1 MGGDIFVLI
10 HAGGIIGRLV
20 RFAVEMRCFGPD
32 QPFGGLVG
40 LAHFGGQFLRH
51 GRHALSLHDA
61 LRDGFPDMEQKR
73 LFVPPQAIGEHS
85 PGPGIGQNVFN
96 DAFVQ
101 FGELMDKAGAGLNV
115 IDLLVVAFPEGFAE
129 LRLHLGHAGFPQ
141 FIKFQVDLSQKGF
154 QAGNTAVRG
163 QGVQLGR
170 QKGLDAGVRLRRD
183 PGDIFAQGRLPFL
196 ELLPGQKADGLIVCQ
211 AILPGVLRIEVAY
224 VAPDRFRGPVVFLEH
239 FRR

>member
-1 MGGDIFVLI
+1 MVS
-10 HAGGIIGRLV
+10 RTWN
-20 RFAVEMRCFGPD
+20 R
-32 QPFGGLVG
+32 
-40 LAHFGGQFLRH
+40 
-51 GRHALSLHDA
+51 
-61 LRDGFPDMEQKR
+61 KR

-211 AILPGVLRIEVAY
+211 AILPGRTSNRSRLCRAGSLSRPGRIPGTFSPLARLRE
-224 VAPDRFRGPVVFLEH
+224 G
-239 FRR
+239 